1 MSLGVKEISSTSGVS
16 VDTVRYYV
24 RRGLLTPPQNPH
36 NGYHEFTAADAHT
49 LSFIRRAQALGF
61 TLAEIA
67 AILAMSRRRHSPCP
81 MVRDII
87 SLRIDEV
94 GARLRGM
101 RRLHRRMKHALAQWR
116 QMPDGVPNGHEICR
130 LIESIA
136 LDADADGSGHSAVP
150 RGLKAPGAGGAPV
163 RGIARPQPPKA

>member
-1 MSLGVKEISSTSGVS
+1 MSLGVKEISSASGVS
-16 VDTVRYYV
+16 GHTVRYYV
-24 RRGLLTPPQNPH
+24 RRGLLTPPQNAH
-36 NGYHEFTAADAHT
+36 NGYHEFTAADAHA

-67 AILAMSRRRHSPCP
+67 TILEMSRRRRSPCP

-87 SLRIDEV
+87 SHRIDEV

-101 RRLHRRMKHALAQWR
+101 RQLHQRMELALAQWR
-116 QMPDGVPNGHEICR
+116 RMSDGVPNGHDICR

-136 LDADADGSGHSAVP
+136 LDADARESGGRAIWRARETPS
-150 RGLKAPGAGGAPV
+150 GGECA
-163 RGIARPQPPKA
+163 RSIARPQPRKA